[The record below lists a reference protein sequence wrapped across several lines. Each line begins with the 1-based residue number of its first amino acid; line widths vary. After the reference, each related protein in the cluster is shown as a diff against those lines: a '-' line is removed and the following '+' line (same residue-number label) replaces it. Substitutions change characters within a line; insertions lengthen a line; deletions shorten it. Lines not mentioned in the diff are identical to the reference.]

1 MRLLASRAHSAREL
15 RLKLARRGHPAE
27 EVGETLDR
35 LREAGYLDDA
45 AYARAL
51 IGRRSSSR
59 GTRAMAAELAAKGV
73 DRQVAQA
80 ALGEIEGADQVAAA
94 VDLARRLQRAGPTDL
109 QRIGTRLLRRGF
121 SMDVARAALRQL

>member
-1 MRLLASRAHSAREL
+1 VRLLASRAHSAREL

-27 EVGETLDR
+27 EVAETLDR

-121 SMDVARAALRQL
+121 SMDVARAALREL

>member
-1 MRLLASRAHSAREL
+1 VRLLASRAHSAREL
-15 RLKLARRGHPAE
+15 RVKLARRGHPAE
-27 EVGETLDR
+27 EVGEALER
-35 LREAGYLDDA
+35 LRAAGYLDDE

-80 ALGEIEGADQVAAA
+80 ALGEMEGTAEVAAA
-94 VDLARRLQRAGPTDL
+94 VDVARRMQRAGPTDL

-121 SMDVARAALRQL
+121 SMEVARAALRQL